1 MDFVTADFVGNRWSE
16 PISFVENIY
25 FYMYFLSS
33 LDSLWIVFIFGG
45 VSLTTQNGMHAQSKA
60 ADINFEALN

>member
-25 FYMYFLSS
+25 FLSS
-33 LDSLWIVFIFGG
+33 LDSFWIVFIFGG

-60 ADINFEALN
+60 ADINFEALH